1 MTAVKKKRT
10 YHAIRTLQKFL
21 IESADSSGKTLD
33 QVFKN
38 QFGQQ
43 NKNLEDEWSAT
54 PTLTVVTDF
63 NKNQLSDILQI
74 PVGKISDQKR
84 LRIAD
89 LYVFAVQDEN
99 LLKDSEFKSK
109 IKLKPSKEPTNTG
122 NKQKMSKSPQSYQV
136 PKWTPGY
143 TGLRSFI
150 DQLDAC
156 KSLNIFE
163 SDSDLIYSALCK
175 SDRPEIY
182 TQLTTEEKASVGK
195 FAQYLN
201 RNFGPSINERK
212 RRFNLLTQ
220 MEDEDE
226 NQWFLRV
233 TRDYFACKG
242 VAVPNEEEFTPEN
255 KSDISLAFIAGLR
268 KTELKRLMRFKMDDL
283 DDEGENQ
290 HFFQLG
296 KIALRKS
303 MSLRELEKGVFTV
316 GVQSVEQRT
325 PQTNLNDRIKE
336 LRAEINMIQNQLYN

>member
-1 MTAVKKKRT
+1 M
-10 YHAIRTLQKFL
+10 I
-21 IESADSSGKTLD
+21 
-33 QVFKN
+33 
-38 QFGQQ
+38 
-43 NKNLEDEWSAT
+43 
-54 PTLTVVTDF
+54 
-63 NKNQLSDILQI
+63 
-74 PVGKISDQKR
+74 
-84 LRIAD
+84 
-89 LYVFAVQDEN
+89 QDEN
-99 LLKDSEFKSK
+99 LLKDSEFKTK
-109 IKLKPSKEPTNTG
+109 IKLEPKHTEK
-122 NKQKMSKSPQSYQV
+122 KQKMSKSPQSYQV

-242 VAVPNEEEFTPEN
+242 VAVPKEEEFTPEN
-255 KSDISLAFIAGLR
+255 KSDISLAFITGLR

-303 MSLRELEKGVFTV
+303 MSLRELDNAVYTV
-316 GVQSVEQRT
+316 AVEQRT